1 MTEDNCLNCEHYE
14 QIRGS
19 KYPKGI
25 CHQHFM
31 TRKSDGFPVNL
42 LIHGNDLFICKDY
55 VRKESTKSRETELMN
70 ENIQLAD
77 NNVNLRS
84 IIVELINIEHDESHS
99 DYCKVNIGKKC
110 DCGYS
115 ERMDKYNSL
124 IGRAREA
131 LK

>member
-14 QIRGS
+14 QIRGN

-77 NNVNLRS
+77 KNAKLRAS
-84 IIVELINIEHDESHS
+84 LYALLNAV
-99 DYCKVNIGKKC
+99 DYTAGSCRLNDLVGAVLPYEFIKK
-110 DCGYS
+110 
-115 ERMDKYNSL
+115 
-124 IGRAREA
+124 AHEA